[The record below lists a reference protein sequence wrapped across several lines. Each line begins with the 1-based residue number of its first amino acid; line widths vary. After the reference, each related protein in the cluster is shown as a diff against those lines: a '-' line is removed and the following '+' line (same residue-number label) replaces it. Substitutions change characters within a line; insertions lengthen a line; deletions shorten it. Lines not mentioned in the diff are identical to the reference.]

1 MQAVFDVSSLHNV
14 WLVAAIWMA
23 LAFLGSLLS
32 IRFGIAAALIEI
44 LLGVIA
50 GNFIAL
56 RSNVWIDFIAGFGSI
71 MLTFLA
77 GAEINPTVL
86 KRQWRPA
93 ITIGFLSFFAPFC
106 GALAYA
112 LFVAHWDA
120 NAAKIAGIAMS
131 TTSVAVV
138 YAVMIESGLA
148 GTEFGQL
155 ILSACFITDLGTVIA
170 LGLLFANV
178 NAWLAIFLGVS
189 IAVISLAPRFI
200 PTLFLRMGDRVSEP
214 GTRFLFLIIFALSG
228 LATMANSEGV
238 LPAYFLG
245 FSCAGFLLSHAE
257 YSRGLRRTTMSLLTP
272 FYFIKAGTFVS
283 LAQAA
288 TAIWAIAAFF
298 AVKIV
303 AKLVAVFPAAKSLRY
318 NTGDAAYLTLM
329 MATGLTF
336 GTISSLYGL
345 THGYITQA
353 QYTILVTVVILTAIV
368 PTLIAQRHFPPSQ
381 EVYEAESG
389 GLEEIEVRLAGTGAP
404 RRQR

>member
-1 MQAVFDVSSLHNV
+1 MHAVFDVSALQNM
-14 WLVAAIWMA
+14 WLIAAIWMA
-23 LAFLGSLLS
+23 LALAGSLVS

-44 LLGVIA
+44 ILGILA

-77 GAEINPTVL
+77 GAEINPSNF

-93 ITIGFLSFFAPFC
+93 VSIGLLSFIAPFF
-106 GALAYA
+106 GAMLYA
-112 LFVAHWDA
+112 FFLAHWDA

-155 ILSACFITDLGTVIA
+155 ILAACFITDLGTVVA

-189 IAVISLAPRFI
+189 IAVIAFAPRFV
-200 PTLFLRMGDRVSEP
+200 PNLFTRFSDRVSEP
-214 GTRFLFLIIFALSG
+214 GARFLFLIIFTLSG

-245 FSCAGFLLSHAE
+245 FSCAGFLLSHTE
-257 YSRGLRRTTMSLLTP
+257 FSRGLRRTTMSLLTP
-272 FYFIKAGTFVS
+272 FYFIKAGTLVS
-283 LAQAA
+283 LTQAA
-288 TAIWAIAAFF
+288 TAIWAILAFF
-298 AVKIV
+298 FVKVV
-303 AKLVAVFPAAKSLRY
+303 AKVLAVFPAARLLRY
-318 NTGDAAYLTLM
+318 KKTDAAYLTLM

-345 THGYITQA
+345 MHGYITQS
-353 QYTILVTVVILTAIV
+353 QYTTLVTVVILTAIV
-368 PTLIAQRHFPPSQ
+368 PTMIAQRHFPPSE

-389 GLEEIEVRLAGTGAP
+389 GLAEIEVQVPRAAP
-404 RRQR
+404 PR